1 MIFLKV
7 ILASFFLTGG
17 SVIQE
22 KGPNEYDLINFL
34 ACNLTYE
41 SLGKNLISWRN
52 NSYESL
58 NPINSKSRL
67 DESFDMNQIFNEDQR
82 NKIDEFLNSNHPS
95 KMDADSINCKIEFED
110 ATEFVAKKVIF
121 SYSYPIISEGI
132 DKEIYGIILE
142 SEVFEI
148 NYTLRLKVFKK
159 QNESWDLVYQE
170 DLAFS

>member
-1 MIFLKV
+1 MLLKV
-7 ILASFFLTGG
+7 ILASLLMTGG
-17 SVIQE
+17 SVIKE
-22 KGPNEYDLINFL
+22 ECSKEYDLINFL

-41 SLGKNLISWRN
+41 SLGKDLISWKN
-52 NSYESL
+52 YSYENL

-67 DESFDMNQIFNEDQR
+67 VESFDMNQIFNEDQR

-95 KMDADSINCKIEFED
+95 KMNTDSIKCDIEFED
-110 ATEFVAKKVIF
+110 ATEFVAKKIIF

-132 DKEIYGIILE
+132 NKEIYAIILE

-159 QNESWDLVYQE
+159 QNESWNLVYQE

>member
-1 MIFLKV
+1 MLLKV
-7 ILASFFLTGG
+7 LLASLFLNGG
-17 SVIQE
+17 WVLRE
-22 KGPNEYDLINFL
+22 ECPNEYDLINYL
-34 ACNLTYE
+34 TCDLTYE
-41 SLGKNLISWRN
+41 SLGKDLISWRN

-67 DESFDMNQIFNEDQR
+67 VESFDMNQIFNEDQR

-95 KMDADSINCKIEFED
+95 KIDPDSINCNIEFED
-110 ATEFVAKKVIF
+110 VTEFVAKKVIF
-121 SYSYPIISEGI
+121 SYSYPIISEGT